1 MRISVDL
8 SEAQIRALDTLAKRQ
23 GKSRASLIRCA
34 IDDFLAEHRR
44 AQSDDAFGLWGE
56 RKIDGLKCQE
66 RARGEW

>member
-1 MRISVDL
+1 MRLVL
-8 SEAQIRALDTLAKRQ
+8 VRR
-23 GKSRASLIRCA
+23 A

-44 AQSDDAFGLWGE
+44 AQSDDAFGEWGE